1 MAEKFRDYYD
11 LLGLPREATPQQIKT
26 AYRRLVRQYHPDV
39 ATAPDARARFLAI
52 QEAYHTLSHPERRAA
67 YDASLPRRPLE
78 AQVQWSRPALWRLEE
93 PQWLYALWMITAHTE
108 AATGAVRR
116 PLNLSLAIDRS
127 TSMRGERLRAVVRSA
142 LRLMDELQDDDVFS
156 LVTFAD
162 RAEVIVPPRRGKP
175 SAEVRQRLRQMQAEG
190 GTEIYQGLRAAYQQ
204 VGRFYNPAYHNQ
216 ILLITDGHTY
226 GDEAASLRL
235 ARQARLRNITIYG
248 LGIGEN
254 WNDAFLDHLT
264 AITGGSAHLI
274 LSSRDLERFLEA
286 HFHTLG
292 THFANNASLTLQLGS
307 GVKLTRAF
315 RLQPDPMPLPVD
327 DMPLL
332 LGHVPQDMPLQ
343 VVFEFLVQP
352 LAAAQEEEI
361 TLLTGEWQAVL
372 PGGGKCAAR
381 PLAWALPV
389 TAQEAQTPPPPPQV
403 SRAVQHMVLYGLQE
417 QAQQDLSAGQ
427 VTQATRRL
435 EQLATHLLAAGATDL
450 ARTVQQEVGRLRR
463 TARLS
468 EQARKAIKFGTRTLK
483 LPAVTAPASHTLAE
497 DNRSS

>member
-11 LLGLPREATPQQIKT
+11 LLGLPREATLQQIKT
-26 AYRRLVRQYHPDV
+26 AYRRLVRQFHPDV
-39 ATAPDARARFLAI
+39 ATAPDAQSRFLAI

-78 AQVQWSRPALWRLEE
+78 AKVQWSRPALWRLDE
-93 PQWLYALWMITAHTE
+93 PQWLYALWTITAHPE
-108 AATGAVRR
+108 VAPIARR

-175 SAEVRQRLRQMQAEG
+175 SAEVQQRLRQMQAEG
-190 GTEIYQGLRAAYQQ
+190 GTEIYQGLRTAYQQ
-204 VGRFYNPAYHNQ
+204 VGRFYNSAYHNQ

-254 WNDAFLDHLT
+254 WNDAFLDRLT
-264 AITGGSAHLI
+264 VTTGGSAHLI
-274 LSSRDLERFLEA
+274 LSSRDLERFLETHFRSLGA
-286 HFHTLG
+286 HF
-292 THFANNASLTLQLGS
+292 ADSVSLTLQLGD

-315 RLQPDPMPLPVD
+315 RLQPDPMPLPPD
-327 DMPLL
+327 DTPLL
-332 LGHVPQDMPLQ
+332 LGHVPQDAPLQ

-352 LAAAQEEEI
+352 ENVQQAEEI
-361 TLLTGEWQAVL
+361 TLLTGQWQAVL
-372 PGGGKCAAR
+372 PGGGKCAPR

-389 TAQEAQTPPPPPQV
+389 TAQKAQTPPPPPQV

-417 QAQQDLSAGQ
+417 QAQQDLAAGQ
-427 VTQATRRL
+427 VAQATRRL

-450 ARTVQQEVGRLRR
+450 ARTVQQEAGRLRR
-463 TARLS
+463 TARLP

-483 LPAVTAPASHTLAE
+483 LPAVTAPTPHTPAE